1 MDISVLIV
9 DDEKHIRDTLADLL
23 GREPGITV
31 VGRAADPQEALGL
44 ARQTQPMV
52 ALLDVRMPGG
62 GGTAAAD
69 GIHRVSPE
77 TKMIALSAE
86 QEASSV
92 VDMLTRGVT
101 EYIVK
106 DSPSGQIVDAVR
118 RAGSA
123 ANTS

>member
-1 MDISVLIV
+1 MQIRVLIV
-9 DDEKHIRDTLADLL
+9 DDEKHIRETLSDML

-31 VGRAADPQEALGL
+31 VGTAGDPQEAVIL
-44 ARQTQPMV
+44 AKQALPDV

-62 GGTAAAD
+62 GGTAAAE

-77 TKMIALSAE
+77 TKMIALSA
-86 QEASSV
+86 QEDASSV
-92 VDMLTRGVT
+92 VEMHTRGVG

-106 DSPSGQIVDAVR
+106 DSPAGQIVDAIR

-123 ANTS
+123 TSPS